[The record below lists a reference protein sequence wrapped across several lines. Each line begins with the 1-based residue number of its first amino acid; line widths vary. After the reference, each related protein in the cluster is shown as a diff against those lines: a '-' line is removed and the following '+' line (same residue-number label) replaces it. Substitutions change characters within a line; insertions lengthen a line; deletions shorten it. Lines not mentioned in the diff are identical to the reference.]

1 MPRQD
6 GRRFRG
12 GALER
17 PGEQAVSMVIRGR
30 SSPRGTCLLASSWS
44 AMIILLMTY
53 LALRPEGSGGHNR
66 ERLVLFE
73 KTSLLKGGV
82 RTRLA
87 TQAQAKA
94 DAAKVAMTGAK
105 DALKSAK
112 AQGPAALRQR
122 KQRVMM
128 AAACEC
134 PYTDNPISIP
144 QINEVNVFPGPSDYG
159 PDAPQSRPDEP
170 IEACCPGGDA
180 WGAPVLSL
188 PDMRKVYEIG
198 EPNYKEWKEY
208 VEPTNSLPGI
218 VDWDPDSP
226 NANMPIEERTTKPL
240 FDGNGGLL
248 GLEDT
253 DGAAHYSILF
263 NLQPCCMHAALCVAK
278 GALLG
283 EHVPVGIMLL
293 LAVHA
298 WRLTSCAVC
307 LQAGSVHPALQRHWT
322 RTRTL
327 TGRTG
332 GTTTYLRTVTSS
344 LTIENCEVLG

>member
-122 KQRVMM
+122 KQRVH
-128 AAACEC
+128 
-134 PYTDNPISIP
+134 D
-144 QINEVNVFPGPSDYG
+144 G
-159 PDAPQSRPDEP
+159 
-170 IEACCPGGDA
+170 CC
-180 WGAPVLSL
+180 V
-188 PDMRKVYEIG
+188 R
-198 EPNYKEWKEY
+198 
-208 VEPTNSLPGI
+208 
-218 VDWDPDSP
+218 
-226 NANMPIEERTTKPL
+226 
-240 FDGNGGLL
+240 
-248 GLEDT
+248 
-253 DGAAHYSILF
+253 
-263 NLQPCCMHAALCVAK
+263 
-278 GALLG
+278 
-283 EHVPVGIMLL
+283 VPVYRQPDQYSTDQRGKRLSWAFGL
-293 LAVHA
+293 RSRRAAVTPRRA
-298 WRLTSCAVC
+298 D
-307 LQAGSVHPALQRHWT
+307 
-322 RTRTL
+322 
-327 TGRTG
+327 
-332 GTTTYLRTVTSS
+332 
-344 LTIENCEVLG
+344 